1 MEVLE
6 RPTIEESHNTDLIT
20 AVRALADGALLELAD
35 DIDRRGIYPKSIL
48 QRLGEVGALKAHLA
62 GPASPADY
70 GLAIRAMT
78 EVSRVCGATGFM
90 VWCHDVC
97 GVYMEQSG
105 NPALMGEALVRHGNG
120 QTLGATGMS
129 NPMKTF
135 AGIETFLL
143 HASKVEG
150 GWRVN
155 GSLPWVSNLGPDHYF
170 GAVAD
175 VVVPAAAGTLESAY
189 KAQQE
194 IMFMVRCDAPGVE
207 LRNCPSFSG
216 MEGTNTWAV
225 RLTDY
230 FVGAKDLIAD
240 PVRPFI
246 GRIRSAFILL
256 QTGMGLG
263 VVQGA
268 IDSMWKVERQLGHV
282 NEFLDERPDDL
293 QAELDDL
300 TARIMG
306 LAKTPFGP
314 VAALHAGAGAA
325 SAAGWVEAKNA
336 ENEFLI
342 DVLDARAHASELAL
356 RAAQSALLHQGAR
369 GYLMS
374 SDVQRRVRESHFVAI
389 VTPAIKHLRK
399 EIARLSALEQPA

>member
-6 RPTIEESHNTDLIT
+6 RVSSGVDGLIASASFDASLISST
-20 AVRALADGALLELAD
+20 KAIADGPLAELAD
-35 DIDRRGIYPKSIL
+35 DIDRRGTYPKSVL
-48 QRLGEVGALKAHLA
+48 QQLGEVGALKAHMSD
-62 GPASPADY
+62 GQRPADY
-70 GLAIRAMT
+70 GLAIRAMS

-105 NPALMGEALVRHGNG
+105 NPALMGERLARHNNG
-120 QTLGATGMS
+120 ETLGATGMS

-135 AGIETFLL
+135 AGIETILL
-143 HASKVEG
+143 HARKVEG

-155 GSLPWVSNLGPDHYF
+155 GTLPWVSNLGPDHYF

-175 VVVPAAAGTLESAY
+175 VVATNGEAAKS
-189 KAQQE
+189 E
-194 IMFMVRCDAPGVE
+194 IMFIVQCGAEGVE
-207 LRNCPSFSG
+207 LRNCPSFSA

-225 RLTDY
+225 RLTEY
-230 FVGAKDLIAD
+230 LVGADLLIAD

-246 GRIRSAFILL
+246 GRIRAAFILL

-263 VVQGA
+263 VAQGA
-268 IDSMWKVERQLGHV
+268 IDSMWTVERMLGHV
-282 NEFLDERPDDL
+282 NEFLDDRPDDL
-293 QAELDDL
+293 QGELDDL
-300 TARIMG
+300 TTRIMA
-306 LAKTPFGP
+306 LAKTPFCND
-314 VAALHAGAGAA
+314 
-325 SAAGWVEAKNA
+325 K
-336 ENEFLI
+336 EFMI

-374 SDVQRRVRESHFVAI
+374 SEVQRRVRESHFVAI

-399 EIARLSALEQPA
+399 EIARLSAEEQPA

>member
-6 RPTIEESHNTDLIT
+6 RPAADQSLDGAELIS
-20 AVRALADGALLELAD
+20 AVRALADGPLAELAD
-35 DIDRRGIYPKSIL
+35 DIDRRGIYPKSVL
-48 QRLGEVGALKAHLA
+48 QRLGELGALKAHMA
-62 GPASPADY
+62 QGDQPADY
-70 GLAIRAMT
+70 GLAIQTMA

-90 VWCHDVC
+90 VWCHEVC

-105 NPALMGEALVRHGNG
+105 NPALTGAALERHGNG

-143 HASKVEG
+143 HARKVEG
-150 GWRVN
+150 GHRVS
-155 GSLPWVSNLGPDHYF
+155 GTLPWVSNLGPDHYF

-175 VVVPAAAGTLESAY
+175 VEGAT
-189 KAQQE
+189 QE
-194 IMFMVRCDAPGVE
+194 IMFLVHCDAAGVE
-207 LRNCPSFSG
+207 LRNCPSFSA

-230 FVGAKDLIAD
+230 FVGADDLIAD

-246 GRIRSAFILL
+246 GRIRAAFILL

-263 VVQGA
+263 VAQGA

-282 NEFLDERPDDL
+282 NEFLEDRPNALQDEL
-293 QAELDDL
+293 VAL
-300 TARIMG
+300 TARIML
-306 LAKTPFGP
+306 LAQTPFG
-314 VAALHAGAGAA
+314 
-325 SAAGWVEAKNA
+325 SER
-336 ENEFLI
+336 EFMI

-369 GYLMS
+369 GYLMT

-399 EIARLSALEQPA
+399 EIARLSAEEQPA

>member
-6 RPTIEESHNTDLIT
+6 RPSTDSQSDLDLIK
-20 AVRALADGALLELAD
+20 AVRALAIGPLAELAD

-48 QRLGEVGALKAHLA
+48 HRLGELGALKAHMA
-62 GPASPADY
+62 EPGKPADY
-70 GLAIRAMT
+70 GLAIAAMT

-105 NPALMGEALVRHGNG
+105 NPALGGGLLAKHGSG

-143 HASKVEG
+143 HAKKVKDG
-150 GWRVN
+150 YVVN
-155 GSLPWVSNLGPDHYF
+155 GTLPWVSNLGPDHYF

-175 VVVPAAAGTLESAY
+175 VVVDGMATSEATSEV
-189 KAQQE
+189 
-194 IMFMVRCDAPGVE
+194 MFLVRCNAPGVE
-207 LRNCPSFSG
+207 LRNCPSFSA

-225 RLTDY
+225 RLTNY
-230 FVGAKDLIAD
+230 FVGSDLMIAD

-246 GRIRSAFILL
+246 GRIRAAFILL

-263 VVQGA
+263 VAQGA
-268 IDSMWKVERQLGHV
+268 IDSMWTVERQLGHV
-282 NEFLDERPDDL
+282 NEFLDDRPDDL
-293 QAELDDL
+293 QAELDEL
-300 TARIMG
+300 TARIMA
-306 LAKTPFGP
+306 LAETPFGTDK
-314 VAALHAGAGAA
+314 A
-325 SAAGWVEAKNA
+325 
-336 ENEFLI
+336 FLI

-369 GYLMS
+369 GYLMTS
-374 SDVQRRVRESHFVAI
+374 EVQRRVRESHFVAI

-399 EIARLSALEQPA
+399 EIARLSAEELPA

>member
-1 MEVLE
+1 MELLE
-6 RPTIEESHNTDLIT
+6 RPAADLSHEFDVIK
-20 AVRALADGALLELAD
+20 AVRELATGPLAELAD
-35 DIDRRGIYPKSIL
+35 DIDRRGVYPKSIL
-48 QRLGEVGALKAHLA
+48 QRLGELGALKAHMA
-62 GPASPADY
+62 EPGKPADY

-105 NPALMGEALVRHGNG
+105 NPALMGHVLDQHANG
-120 QTLGATGMS
+120 RTLGATGMS

-143 HASKVEG
+143 HAKKVDG
-150 GWRVN
+150 GYAVN
-155 GSLPWVSNLGPDHYF
+155 GTLPWVSNLGPDHYF

-175 VVVPAAAGTLESAY
+175 VAAENTAVDAAKT
-189 KAQQE
+189 E
-194 IMFMVRCDAPGVE
+194 IMFLIHCDAPGVE
-207 LRNCPSFSG
+207 LRNCPSFSA

-230 FVGAKDLIAD
+230 FVGSEQMIAD

-246 GRIRSAFILL
+246 GRIRAAFILL

-263 VVQGA
+263 VAQGA
-268 IDSMWKVERQLGHV
+268 IDSMWTVERQLGHV
-282 NEFLDERPDDL
+282 NEFLDDRPDDL
-293 QAELDDL
+293 QAELDEL
-300 TARIMG
+300 TARIML
-306 LAKTPFGP
+306 LAKTPFGADKQF
-314 VAALHAGAGAA
+314 V
-325 SAAGWVEAKNA
+325 
-336 ENEFLI
+336 I
-342 DVLDARAHASELAL
+342 DVLDVRAHASELAL

-374 SDVQRRVRESHFVAI
+374 SSVQRRVRESHFVAI
-389 VTPAIKHLRK
+389 VTPAVKHLRK
-399 EIARLSALEQPA
+399 EIARLSAEELPV

>member
-6 RPTIEESHNTDLIT
+6 RPSTELTHDVDLIT
-20 AVRALADGALLELAD
+20 AVRAIANGPLAELAD
-35 DIDRRGIYPKSIL
+35 DIDRRGTYPKSVL
-48 QRLGEVGALKAHLA
+48 QRLGEVGALQAHMA
-62 GPASPADY
+62 DGQKPADY
-70 GLAIRAMT
+70 GLAILAMT

-105 NPALMGEALVRHGNG
+105 NPALQGSRLAKHNSGE
-120 QTLGATGMS
+120 TLGATGMS

-143 HASKVEG
+143 HARKVDG

-155 GSLPWVSNLGPDHYF
+155 GTLPWVSNLGPDHYF

-175 VVVPAAAGTLESAY
+175 VAAADGEAAKS
-189 KAQQE
+189 E
-194 IMFMVRCDAPGVE
+194 IMFIVQCGAEGVE
-207 LRNCPSFSG
+207 LRNCPSFSA

-225 RLTDY
+225 RLTEY
-230 FVGAKDLIAD
+230 FVSADLLIAD

-246 GRIRSAFILL
+246 GRIRAAFILL

-263 VVQGA
+263 VAQGA
-268 IDSMWKVERQLGHV
+268 IDSMWKVERTLGHV
-282 NEFLDERPDDL
+282 NEFLDDRPDDL
-293 QAELDDL
+293 QGELDDL
-300 TARIMG
+300 TARIML
-306 LAKTPFGP
+306 LAKTPFG
-314 VAALHAGAGAA
+314 
-325 SAAGWVEAKNA
+325 SDK
-336 ENEFLI
+336 EFLI

-369 GYLMS
+369 GYLMTS
-374 SDVQRRVRESHFVAI
+374 EVQRRVRESHFVAI

-399 EIARLSALEQPA
+399 EIARLSAEEQPA

>member
-1 MEVLE
+1 MELLE
-6 RPTIEESHNTDLIT
+6 RPAADLSHEFDVIK
-20 AVRALADGALLELAD
+20 AVRELATGPLAELAD
-35 DIDRRGIYPKSIL
+35 DIDRRGVYPKSIL
-48 QRLGEVGALKAHLA
+48 QRLGELGALKAHMA
-62 GPASPADY
+62 EPGKPADY

-105 NPALMGEALVRHGNG
+105 NPALMGHVLDQHANG
-120 QTLGATGMS
+120 RTLGATGMS

-143 HASKVEG
+143 HAKKVDG
-150 GWRVN
+150 GYAVN
-155 GSLPWVSNLGPDHYF
+155 GTLPWVSNLGPDHYF

-175 VVVPAAAGTLESAY
+175 VAAENTAVDAAKT
-189 KAQQE
+189 E
-194 IMFMVRCDAPGVE
+194 IMFLIHCDAPGVE
-207 LRNCPSFSG
+207 LRNCPSFSA

-230 FVGAKDLIAD
+230 FVGSEQMIAD

-246 GRIRSAFILL
+246 GRIRAAFILL

-263 VVQGA
+263 VAQGA
-268 IDSMWKVERQLGHV
+268 IDSMWAVERQLGHV
-282 NEFLDERPDDL
+282 NEFLDDRPDDL
-293 QAELDDL
+293 QAELDEL
-300 TARIMG
+300 TARIML
-306 LAKTPFGP
+306 LAKTPFGADKQF
-314 VAALHAGAGAA
+314 V
-325 SAAGWVEAKNA
+325 
-336 ENEFLI
+336 I
-342 DVLDARAHASELAL
+342 DVLDVRAHASELAL

-374 SDVQRRVRESHFVAI
+374 SSVQRRVRESHFVAI
-389 VTPAIKHLRK
+389 VTPAVKHLRK
-399 EIARLSALEQPA
+399 EIARLSAEELPV

>member
-1 MEVLE
+1 MEVQDRPIT
-6 RPTIEESHNTDLIT
+6 RPTAEPLQNFDLIK
-20 AVRALADGALLELAD
+20 AVRDLATGPLAELAD

-48 QRLGEVGALKAHLA
+48 HRLGELGALKAHMA
-62 GPASPADY
+62 EPGKPADY
-70 GLAIRAMT
+70 GLAIAAMT

-105 NPALMGEALVRHGNG
+105 NPALMGEALADHGNG

-143 HASKVEG
+143 HAKKVDG
-150 GWRVN
+150 GYVVN
-155 GSLPWVSNLGPDHYF
+155 GTLPWVSNLGPDHYF

-175 VVVPAAAGTLESAY
+175 IAVDGVVKS
-189 KAQQE
+189 E
-194 IMFMVRCDAPGVE
+194 IMFLIRCDAPGVE
-207 LRNCPSFSG
+207 LRNCPSFSA

-230 FVGAKDLIAD
+230 FVGAKEIIAD

-246 GRIRSAFILL
+246 GRIRAAFILL

-263 VVQGA
+263 VAQGA
-268 IDSMWKVERQLGHV
+268 IDSMWTVERQLGHV
-282 NEFLDERPDDL
+282 NEFLDDRPDDL
-293 QAELDDL
+293 QAELDEL
-300 TARIMG
+300 TTRIMA
-306 LAKTPFGP
+306 LAKTPFGTD
-314 VAALHAGAGAA
+314 
-325 SAAGWVEAKNA
+325 KQ
-336 ENEFLI
+336 FII

-369 GYLMS
+369 GYLMTS
-374 SDVQRRVRESHFVAI
+374 EVQRRVRESHFVAI

-399 EIARLSALEQPA
+399 EIARLSAEELPA

>member
-1 MEVLE
+1 MEVFE
-6 RPTIEESHNTDLIT
+6 REISPPANNEALQIDGARLIS
-20 AVRALADGALLELAD
+20 AVRQLADGPLAELAS
-35 DIDRRGIYPKSIL
+35 DIDRRGVYPETIL
-48 QRLGEVGALKAHLA
+48 KRLGKLGALRAHMA
-62 GPASPADY
+62 HGEQPGDY
-70 GLAIRAMT
+70 GLAIRAMS

-90 VWCHDVC
+90 VWCHEVC

-105 NPALMGEALVRHGNG
+105 NPALMGDVLDRHNSG

-143 HASKVEG
+143 HARKVEG
-150 GWRVN
+150 GYLVN
-155 GSLPWVSNLGPDHYF
+155 GTLPWVSNLGPDHYF

-175 VVVPAAAGTLESAY
+175 VESTSGSDAAKT
-189 KAQQE
+189 E
-194 IMFMVRCDAPGVE
+194 IMFLIRCDAPGVE
-207 LRNCPSFSG
+207 LRNCPSFSA

-230 FVGAKDLIAD
+230 FVGADRLIAD

-246 GRIRSAFILL
+246 GRIRAAFILL

-263 VVQGA
+263 VAQGA
-268 IDSMWKVERQLGHV
+268 IDSMWKVERTLGHV
-282 NEFLDERPDDL
+282 NEFLEDRPDDL

-300 TARIMG
+300 TARIMV
-306 LAKTPFGP
+306 LAETPFGCD
-314 VAALHAGAGAA
+314 
-325 SAAGWVEAKNA
+325 K
-336 ENEFLI
+336 EFLI
-342 DVLDARAHASELAL
+342 DVLDTRAHASELAL

-399 EIARLSALEQPA
+399 EIARLSAEEQPT

>member
-6 RPTIEESHNTDLIT
+6 RPSTELTHDVDLIT
-20 AVRALADGALLELAD
+20 AVRAIANGPLAELAD
-35 DIDRRGIYPKSIL
+35 DIDRRGTYPKSVL
-48 QRLGEVGALKAHLA
+48 QRLGEVGALQAHMA
-62 GPASPADY
+62 DGQKPADY
-70 GLAIRAMT
+70 GLAILAMT

-105 NPALMGEALVRHGNG
+105 NPALQGSRLAKHNSGE
-120 QTLGATGMS
+120 TLGATGMS

-143 HASKVEG
+143 HARKVDG

-155 GSLPWVSNLGPDHYF
+155 GTLPWVSNLGPDHYF

-175 VVVPAAAGTLESAY
+175 VAAADGEAAKS
-189 KAQQE
+189 E
-194 IMFMVRCDAPGVE
+194 IMFIVQCGAEGVE
-207 LRNCPSFSG
+207 LRNCPSFSA

-230 FVGAKDLIAD
+230 FVSADLLIAD

-246 GRIRSAFILL
+246 GRIRAAFILL

-263 VVQGA
+263 VAQGA
-268 IDSMWKVERQLGHV
+268 IDSMWKVERTLGHV
-282 NEFLDERPDDL
+282 NEFLDDRPDDL
-293 QAELDDL
+293 QGELDDL
-300 TARIMG
+300 TARIML
-306 LAKTPFGP
+306 LAKTPFG
-314 VAALHAGAGAA
+314 
-325 SAAGWVEAKNA
+325 SDK
-336 ENEFLI
+336 EFLI

-369 GYLMS
+369 GYLMTS
-374 SDVQRRVRESHFVAI
+374 EVQRRVRESHFVAI

-399 EIARLSALEQPA
+399 EIARLSAEEQPA

>member
-6 RPTIEESHNTDLIT
+6 RPSVEASQTTDLLA
-20 AVRALADGALLELAD
+20 AVRALADGPLAELAD
-35 DIDRRGIYPKSIL
+35 GIDRRGIYPKSIL
-48 QRLGEVGALKAHLA
+48 QSLGRSGAFNAHMA
-62 GPASPADY
+62 TPGRPADY

-105 NPALMGEALVRHGNG
+105 NPALMGDALARHANG

-143 HASKVEG
+143 HAVKVDG
-150 GWRVN
+150 SWRVN
-155 GSLPWVSNLGPDHYF
+155 GTLPWVSNLGPDHYF

-175 VVVPAAAGTLESAY
+175 VVMPHSNEKLGIEKPGTEKPAT
-189 KAQQE
+189 E

-207 LRNCPSFSG
+207 LRNCPSFSA

-230 FVGAKDLIAD
+230 FVGAQDLIAA

-263 VVQGA
+263 VAQGA
-268 IDSMWKVERQLGHV
+268 IDSMWKVERPLGHV
-282 NEFLDERPDDL
+282 NEFLDDRPDDL

-300 TARIMG
+300 TARIMR
-306 LAKTPFGP
+306 LAQTPFGP
-314 VAALHAGAGAA
+314 GQGSTQAQ
-325 SAAGWVEAKNA
+325 N
-336 ENEFLI
+336 NEYMI
-342 DVLDARAHASELAL
+342 DVLDVRAHASELAL

-369 GYLMS
+369 GYLMT

>member
-6 RPTIEESHNTDLIT
+6 RPPADVSSEFDVIK
-20 AVRALADGALLELAD
+20 AVRELATGPLAELAD
-35 DIDRRGIYPKSIL
+35 DIDRRGVYPKSIL
-48 QRLGEVGALKAHLA
+48 QRLGELGALKAHMA
-62 GPASPADY
+62 EPGKPADY

-105 NPALMGEALVRHGNG
+105 NPALMGHVLDQHANG
-120 QTLGATGMS
+120 RTLGATGMS

-143 HASKVEG
+143 HAKKVDG
-150 GWRVN
+150 GYVVN
-155 GSLPWVSNLGPDHYF
+155 GTLPWVSNLGPDHYF

-175 VVVPAAAGTLESAY
+175 VAAENTAVDAAKT
-189 KAQQE
+189 E
-194 IMFMVRCDAPGVE
+194 IMFLIHCDAPGVE
-207 LRNCPSFSG
+207 LRNCPSFSA

-225 RLTDY
+225 RLTNY
-230 FVGAKDLIAD
+230 FVGSEQMIAD

-246 GRIRSAFILL
+246 GRIRAAFILL

-263 VVQGA
+263 VAQGA
-268 IDSMWKVERQLGHV
+268 IDSMWTVERQLGHV
-282 NEFLDERPDDL
+282 NEFLDDRPDDL
-293 QAELDDL
+293 QAELDEL
-300 TARIMG
+300 TARIML
-306 LAKTPFGP
+306 LAKTPFGADKQF
-314 VAALHAGAGAA
+314 V
-325 SAAGWVEAKNA
+325 
-336 ENEFLI
+336 I
-342 DVLDARAHASELAL
+342 DVLDVRAHASELAL

-374 SDVQRRVRESHFVAI
+374 SSVQRRVRESHFVAI
-389 VTPAIKHLRK
+389 VTPAVKHLRK
-399 EIARLSALEQPA
+399 EIARLSAEELPV

>member
-6 RPTIEESHNTDLIT
+6 RTAASPSPELGDETLTSSTLIA
-20 AVRALADGALLELAD
+20 AVRELANGPLAELAD

-48 QRLGEVGALKAHLA
+48 QRLGELGALKAHM
-62 GPASPADY
+62 GEPGRPADY
-70 GLAIRAMT
+70 GLAIKAMT

-90 VWCHDVC
+90 LWCHDVC

-105 NPALMGEALVRHGNG
+105 NSALLGEVLDKHGSG
-120 QTLGATGMS
+120 ETLGATGMS

-143 HASKVEG
+143 HARKVEG

-155 GSLPWVSNLGPDHYF
+155 GTLPWVSNLGPDHYF

-175 VVVPAAAGTLESAY
+175 VEGAA
-189 KAQQE
+189 E
-194 IMFMVRCDAPGVE
+194 IMFMVHCDAAGVE
-207 LRNCPSFSG
+207 LRNCPSFSA

-225 RLTDY
+225 RLTEY
-230 FVGAKDLIAD
+230 FVGAAQLIAD

-246 GRIRSAFILL
+246 GRIRAAFILL

-263 VVQGA
+263 VAQGA

-282 NEFLDERPDDL
+282 NEYLDDRPDEL
-293 QAELDDL
+293 QTELDDL
-300 TARIMG
+300 TARIMQ
-306 LAKTPFGP
+306 LAKTPFGM
-314 VAALHAGAGAA
+314 
-325 SAAGWVEAKNA
+325 EK
-336 ENEFLI
+336 EFLI
-342 DVLDARAHASELAL
+342 DVLDVRAHASELAL

-369 GYLMS
+369 GYLMT

-399 EIARLSALEQPA
+399 EIARLSAPEQPA

>member
-6 RPTIEESHNTDLIT
+6 RPKTDLAQGVDLIK
-20 AVRALADGALLELAD
+20 AVRELATGPLAELAD
-35 DIDRRGIYPKSIL
+35 DIDRRGVYPKSIL
-48 QRLGEVGALKAHLA
+48 HRLGELGALKAHMA
-62 GPASPADY
+62 EPGRPADY
-70 GLAIRAMT
+70 GMAIAAMT

-105 NPALMGEALVRHGNG
+105 NPALMGQALTDHGNG

-129 NPMKTF
+129 NPMKTL

-143 HASKVEG
+143 HAKKVAG
-150 GWRVN
+150 GYLVN
-155 GSLPWVSNLGPDHYF
+155 GTLPWVSNLGPDHYF

-175 VVVPAAAGTLESAY
+175 IVVDGVVNS
-189 KAQQE
+189 E
-194 IMFMVRCDAPGVE
+194 IMFLIRCDAPGVA
-207 LRNCPSFSG
+207 LRDCPSFSA

-230 FVGAKDLIAD
+230 FVGAKEIIAD

-246 GRIRSAFILL
+246 GRIRAAFILL

-263 VVQGA
+263 VAQGS
-268 IDSMWKVERQLGHV
+268 IDSMWTVERQLGHV
-282 NEFLDERPDDL
+282 NEFLDDRPDDL
-293 QAELDDL
+293 QAELDEL
-300 TARIMG
+300 TARIMQ
-306 LAKTPFGP
+306 LAKTPFGTD
-314 VAALHAGAGAA
+314 
-325 SAAGWVEAKNA
+325 KQ
-336 ENEFLI
+336 FII

-369 GYLMS
+369 GYLMTS
-374 SDVQRRVRESHFVAI
+374 EVQRRVRESHFVAI
-389 VTPAIKHLRK
+389 VTPAVKHLRK
-399 EIARLSALEQPA
+399 EIARLSAEELPA

>member
-6 RPTIEESHNTDLIT
+6 REDVTLAAAHAVSLIA
-20 AVRALADGALLELAD
+20 AVRALANGPLAELAD
-35 DIDRRGIYPKSIL
+35 DIDRRGIYPKSVL
-48 QRLGEVGALKAHLA
+48 QRLGELGGLSAHIDT
-62 GPASPADY
+62 PDRPADY
-70 GLAIRAMT
+70 GLAIQAMT
-78 EVSRVCGATGFM
+78 EIARVCGATGFM

-105 NPALMGEALVRHGNG
+105 NPHLMGEALARHNRGD
-120 QTLGATGMS
+120 TLGATGMS

-143 HASKVEG
+143 HAHKVEG
-150 GWRVN
+150 GYRVN
-155 GSLPWVSNLGPDHYF
+155 GTLPWVSNLGPDHYF

-175 VVVPAAAGTLESAY
+175 IETLDPTAPKTEM
-189 KAQQE
+189 
-194 IMFMVRCDAPGVE
+194 MFMVHCDAPGVE
-207 LRNCPSFSG
+207 LRNCPSFSA

-230 FVGAKDLIAD
+230 FVGDAQLIAD

-246 GRIRSAFILL
+246 GRIRAAFILL

-263 VVQGA
+263 VAQGA
-268 IDSMWKVERQLGHV
+268 IDSMWTVERQLGHV
-282 NEFLDERPDDL
+282 NEFLDDRPDDL

-300 TARIMG
+300 TARIMA
-306 LAKTPFGP
+306 LAQTPFR
-314 VAALHAGAGAA
+314 
-325 SAAGWVEAKNA
+325 SDT
-336 ENEFLI
+336 EFVI
-342 DVLDARAHASELAL
+342 DVLDVRAHASELAL

-369 GYLMS
+369 GYLMTS
-374 SDVQRRVRESHFVAI
+374 EVQRRVRESHFVAI

>member
-1 MEVLE
+1 MEVQE
-6 RPTIEESHNTDLIT
+6 RPMTRPLTDLQHDFDLIK
-20 AVRALADGALLELAD
+20 AVRELATGPLAELAD

-48 QRLGEVGALKAHLA
+48 HRLGELGALKAHMA
-62 GPASPADY
+62 EPGKPADY
-70 GLAIRAMT
+70 GMAIAAMT

-105 NPALMGEALVRHGNG
+105 NPALMGDTLAQHGSG
-120 QTLGATGMS
+120 RTLGATGMS

-143 HASKVEG
+143 HAKKVEG
-150 GWRVN
+150 GYVVN
-155 GSLPWVSNLGPDHYF
+155 GTLPWVSNLGPDHYF

-175 VVVPAAAGTLESAY
+175 VADSAVKGVVAS
-189 KAQQE
+189 E
-194 IMFMVRCDAPGVE
+194 IMFLIRCDAPGVE
-207 LRNCPSFSG
+207 LRNCPSFSA

-230 FVGAKDLIAD
+230 FVGAKEMIAY

-246 GRIRSAFILL
+246 GRIRAAFILL

-263 VVQGA
+263 VAQGA
-268 IDSMWKVERQLGHV
+268 IDSMWTVERQLGHV
-282 NEFLDERPDDL
+282 NEFLDDRPDDL

-300 TARIMG
+300 TARIMT
-306 LAKTPFGP
+306 LAKTPFGTDR
-314 VAALHAGAGAA
+314 A
-325 SAAGWVEAKNA
+325 
-336 ENEFLI
+336 FLI

-369 GYLMS
+369 GYLMTS
-374 SDVQRRVRESHFVAI
+374 EVQRRVRESHFVAI

-399 EIARLSALEQPA
+399 EIARLSAEELPA

>member
-6 RPTIEESHNTDLIT
+6 RPSAELSQPFDLIK
-20 AVRALADGALLELAD
+20 AVRELATGPLAELAD
-35 DIDRRGIYPKSIL
+35 DIDRRGVYPKSIL
-48 QRLGEVGALKAHLA
+48 QRLGELGALRAHMA
-62 GPASPADY
+62 QPDIPADY
-70 GLAIRAMT
+70 GLAISAMA

-90 VWCHDVC
+90 VWCHEVC

-105 NPALMGEALVRHGNG
+105 NPHLMGDMLARHNQGER
-120 QTLGATGMS
+120 LGATGMS

-143 HASKVEG
+143 HATQVEG
-150 GWRVN
+150 GYRIN
-155 GSLPWVSNLGPDHYF
+155 GTLPWVSNLGPDHYF
-170 GAVAD
+170 GAVANVETSGQAD
-175 VVVPAAAGTLESAY
+175 AVKTEV
-189 KAQQE
+189 
-194 IMFMVRCDAPGVE
+194 MFMVHCDAPGVE

-230 FVGAKDLIAD
+230 FVGAEQLIAD

-246 GRIRSAFILL
+246 GRIRAAFILL

-263 VVQGA
+263 VAQGA
-268 IDSMWKVERQLGHV
+268 IDSMWKVERPLGHV
-282 NEFLDERPDDL
+282 NEFLDDRPDDL
-293 QAELDDL
+293 QMELDDL
-300 TARIMG
+300 TARIMQ
-306 LAKTPFGP
+306 LAKTPFG
-314 VAALHAGAGAA
+314 
-325 SAAGWVEAKNA
+325 SNK
-336 ENEFLI
+336 EFLI
-342 DVLDARAHASELAL
+342 DVLDVRAHASELAL

-369 GYLMS
+369 GYLMT

-399 EIARLSALEQPA
+399 EIARLSAAELPA